1 MTDRSDG
8 GRDAALM
15 EQVVRLA
22 LESIRDTSGGPFAAL
37 IVNGDDVIATGV
49 NAVVPRT
56 DPTAH
61 AEIQAIRAAC
71 ERLAT
76 VDLSGHVLYSSCLPC
91 PMCLAAA
98 HWAGIARV
106 FHALT
111 SADAEIM
118 GFKDAHLYSMFAD
131 EDAAVTPQPIRLH
144 LPQADEIVT
153 SWLAKPDRIQY

>member
-15 EQVVRLA
+15 EQTVRLA

-37 IVNGDDVIATGV
+37 IARGDEVVATGV
-49 NAVVPRT
+49 NVVVPKT

-61 AEIQAIRAAC
+61 AEVEAIRAAC
-71 ERLAT
+71 ARLGT
-76 VDLSGHVLYSSCLPC
+76 VDLSGHVLYASCYPC

-98 HWAGIARV
+98 HWAKITRV

-111 SADAEIM
+111 SEDAERM
-118 GFKDAHLYSMFAD
+118 GFRDAHLYSMFAD
-131 EDAAVTPQPIRLH
+131 AGAAVTPQPIRLH
-144 LPQADEIVT
+144 LPRADEIVT